1 MVSVIALCSTVALLV
16 GLSVASDEAGS
27 SPQGPGGVARRFEQ
41 MEQTCFQEAQLTAE
55 EIQTVVSVRQRAT
68 QEVGS
73 QNVNRRV
80 DFLEY
85 VDRYA
90 PSTEISQGIRSKWNA
105 FTVCVGREA
114 AKLVPK
120 P

>member
-1 MVSVIALCSTVALLV
+1 MVNVIALCSTFALLV
-16 GLSVASDEAGS
+16 GLSVASDEA
-27 SPQGPGGVARRFEQ
+27 SPQGPGDIARLFEQ
-41 MEQTCFQEAQLTAE
+41 IEQTCFEEALLTPE
-55 EIQTVVSVRQRAT
+55 EIRTVVSVRQRAT

-73 QNVNRRV
+73 QNVNRQI

-85 VDRYA
+85 IDRYA
-90 PSTEISQGIRSKWNA
+90 PSTEIALGIRSKWNA

-114 AKLVPK
+114 AELVPR

>member
-1 MVSVIALCSTVALLV
+1 MVSVIALCSTVALLA

-27 SPQGPGGVARRFEQ
+27 SLHGPGDVARRFEQ

-55 EIQTVVSVRQRAT
+55 EIQTVISVRQRAT

-73 QNVNRRV
+73 QNVNEHI

-85 VDRYA
+85 IDRVA
-90 PSTEISQGIRSKWNA
+90 PSTEIAQGIRSKWNA
-105 FTVCVGREA
+105 FIVCVGREA
-114 AKLVPK
+114 AKFVGK
-120 P
+120 A